1 MLLVTVLF
9 LFWSGLVWSHV
20 DGHGYGTVDDY
31 SLYYSRLKIAS
42 GSLFLFAFWK
52 TRSRALLFFIVLS
65 RKGIFDNGLLGAGTL
80 SI

>member
-20 DGHGYGTVDDY
+20 EGYGYGTVDDY

-42 GSLFLFAFWK
+42 GSLFLFAFQ
-52 TRSRALLFFIVLS
+52 RDRARYFFS
-65 RKGIFDNGLLGAGTL
+65 SFYRARES
-80 SI
+80 SITDCWELEH